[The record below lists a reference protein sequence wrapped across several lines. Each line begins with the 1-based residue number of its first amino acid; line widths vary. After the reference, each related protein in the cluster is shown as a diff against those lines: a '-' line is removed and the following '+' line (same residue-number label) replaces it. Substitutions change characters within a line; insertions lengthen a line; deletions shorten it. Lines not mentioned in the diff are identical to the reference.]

1 VKPLP
6 VLPDEA
12 RRRLFKTAEQW
23 FDRGRAAVLEA
34 IPCRRGCTR
43 CCIGPFAITILDQQ
57 EVQQGLADLPAH
69 RRDEI
74 EARASTQIAQ
84 IEQTSPQLATSP
96 YLDHWPSSDVDALV
110 TAFADLP
117 CPALG
122 EDGSCLV
129 YAHRPLTCRMMGL
142 PTEMEGL
149 TFGACEIQTS
159 VPVIRM
165 PSVLHDDE
173 DRIAGEEAMQ
183 IERER
188 EQHKQPGEEIL
199 LPYAFVR
206 DVGQRSV
213 RVA

>member
-6 VLPDEA
+6 VLPDQV
-12 RRRLFKTAEQW
+12 RQRLFKTAEQW
-23 FDRGRAAVLEA
+23 FDRGRAAVLDA

-57 EVQQGLADLPAH
+57 EMHQGLADLSAPQ
-69 RRDEI
+69 RNEI
-74 EARASTQIAQ
+74 GTRASTQIARM
-84 IEQTSPQLATSP
+84 EQAFPQLATSP
-96 YLDHWPSSDVDALV
+96 YLDDWPSSDLDALV
-110 TAFADLP
+110 AAFADLP

-159 VPVIRM
+159 VPVVRM
-165 PSVLHDDE
+165 PAMFQDDE
-173 DRIAGEEAMQ
+173 DRIAGEEAML
-183 IERER
+183 IEQEQER
-188 EQHKQPGEEIL
+188 TKQAGEEIL
-199 LPYAFVR
+199 LTYGFAR
-206 DVGQRSV
+206 DVSRT
-213 RVA
+213 A